1 MITRRSAGEHLAA
14 VPLFSTLAK
23 RDLNEVAKAT
33 TQMEVQA
40 GQTLVEQ
47 GAPGNEFFV
56 ILDGEAEVR
65 RNGRRIATLG
75 LGRYFGELSLL
86 DGGERSAS
94 VVALSDMKVL
104 VLDQRAFRALV
115 PSIPGMGY
123 KLLNAMALRLRE
135 ADTKAISH

>member
-14 VPLFSTLAK
+14 VPLFASLAK
-23 RDLNEVAKAT
+23 RDLSEVAKVT

-47 GAPGNEFFV
+47 GSAGREFFV

-65 RNGRRIATLG
+65 RNDRRIATIG
-75 LGRYFGELSLL
+75 VGRYFGELSLL
-86 DGGERSAS
+86 DRGERSAS

-104 VLDQRAFRALV
+104 VLDQRNFEVLIR
-115 PSIPGMGY
+115 SIPGLGY
-123 KLLNAMALRLRE
+123 KLLKATASRLRE